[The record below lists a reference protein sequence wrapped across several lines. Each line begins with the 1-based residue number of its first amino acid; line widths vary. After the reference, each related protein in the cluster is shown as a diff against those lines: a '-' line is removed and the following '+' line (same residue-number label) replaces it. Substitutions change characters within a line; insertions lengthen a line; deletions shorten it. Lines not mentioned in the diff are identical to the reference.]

1 MIERAMKFRD
11 ISPILIKININTNM
25 YMTTNNI
32 EYIIYTTDIQL
43 PTYDEEKQN
52 CFDTEDLQK
61 KSDTFL
67 NQFGKMVDFNENDKL
82 CVIDNI
88 IAVQKF
94 SPWRYFVRKYKN
106 QNRNTLAIYLTTQIN
121 IYSNFLDNLIDL
133 FIKNET
139 EKKLYDISVNH
150 YDFIQLALP
159 KFISLR
165 NKYNLKDNAIDLNK
179 SLEIWT
185 LKLAKFKRIYIEL
198 ISNKRIK

>member
-1 MIERAMKFRD
+1 
-11 ISPILIKININTNM
+11 M
-25 YMTTNNI
+25 YMTSDNI
-32 EYIIYTTDIQL
+32 EYIIYTNDIQL

-88 IAVQKF
+88 ISVQKL
-94 SPWRYFVRKYKN
+94 SPWRYFVRKYQN
-106 QNRNTLAIYLTTQIN
+106 QNRTTLANYLTTQIN
-121 IYSNFLDNLIDL
+121 LYSIFLDNLIDF
-133 FIKNET
+133 FIKNDT
-139 EKKLYDISVNH
+139 EKKLYNIAVNH

-159 KFISLR
+159 KFIRLR
-165 NKYNLKDNAIDLNK
+165 DKYDLKDNAGELRM
-179 SLEIWT
+179 SLEMWT
-185 LKLAKFKRIYIEL
+185 LKLTKFKRIFIEL